1 MVVSGVPL
9 EYIYDMT
16 PKELFYTLKQLD
28 LKSRNRE
35 EKHRF
40 LCYIIAQ
47 GNSTKSILPKDI
59 YPLVWD
65 ETETDA
71 IDYSQQ
77 EVEELRVLA
86 KKMEDDLNYGR
97 E

>member
-1 MVVSGVPL
+1 MVVSGVPT

-28 LKSRNRE
+28 LRSRNRE

-47 GNSTKSILPKDI
+47 ANSTKSIAPKDI
-59 YPLVWD
+59 YPLAWD
-65 ETETDA
+65 DVETDV

-77 EVEELRVLA
+77 EVEELMMLA
-86 KKMEDDLNYGR
+86 KKMEDDLNYVR